1 MHSTLLR
8 LEPILARLKVSQ
20 KTIGCVSINKGIMTL
35 HVVWTALGTRVFPT
49 YFKVAQAH
57 FSPPLLHAIT
67 I

>member
-35 HVVWTALGTRVFPT
+35 HVRSRASGRIF
-49 YFKVAQAH
+49 F
-57 FSPPLLHAIT
+57 
-67 I
+67 